1 MYPPNN
7 AAEAA
12 SGAKALCNAI
22 AGSQGDSVLNAKTDK
37 FHTHPRMAG
46 ISLLPPSASNFPP

>member
-12 SGAKALCNAI
+12 SGAKALCSAI
-22 AGSQGDSVLNAKTDK
+22 AGSQGESVLNAYTGKSV
-37 FHTHPRMAG
+37 THPTEGWHKLDAT
-46 ISLLPPSASNFPP
+46 

>member
-12 SGAKALCNAI
+12 SGAKALCNAT
-22 AGSQGDSVLNAKTDK
+22 AGSQGDSVLNANTDK
-37 FHTHPRMAG
+37 SLTHPRMAG
-46 ISLLPPSASNFPP
+46 MSLMPPSSTNFPP